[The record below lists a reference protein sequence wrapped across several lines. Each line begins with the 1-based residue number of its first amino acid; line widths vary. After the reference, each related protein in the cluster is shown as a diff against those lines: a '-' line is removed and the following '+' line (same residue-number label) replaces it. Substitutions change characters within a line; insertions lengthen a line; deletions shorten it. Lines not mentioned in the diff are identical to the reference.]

1 MKYYTEVFY
10 IIYERNV
17 PSIQCKVRLDRLS
30 SREEIDALSLSL
42 IDFYVPALT
51 PRFHRSKAALRLSE
65 NITFPA
71 ISHTDT
77 YHQQR
82 GPRGPPWCV
91 GIAYTQIVQGRGQ
104 HCTLWHP
111 CLYFPRHGK
120 FTFNR
125 NSESSVGQ

>member
-51 PRFHRSKAALRLSE
+51 PRFHRSENTLQLSE
-65 NITFPA
+65 NITIFA
-71 ISHTDT
+71 ICCIYTRVISEDSDDEHL
-77 YHQQR
+77 R
-82 GPRGPPWCV
+82 FGV
-91 GIAYTQIVQGRGQ
+91 GGIIYTM
-104 HCTLWHP
+104 
-111 CLYFPRHGK
+111 
-120 FTFNR
+120 TF
-125 NSESSVGQ
+125 